1 MKPSRDCMASRIVVN
16 ERRGANKTRSQTPII
31 FFIDIDGTLTDGSV
45 REHIMEQEGFVIGEY
60 GSPDRIYPHGKQT
73 FLEAFCNPELF
84 ETDITMPNAVEI
96 IEAIKSALKSME
108 IYVFFVTARDSQ
120 HHQETEEDLR
130 HRGLWIN
137 GARLVCKPHRK
148 APKTVEYKTSVFA
161 GVVNALNPS
170 NIVIIDNSKH
180 ILDGAI
186 KCFSAST
193 YRTAVNTFE
202 CCTDALNWWKSYVE
216 HQMRSAY

>member
-1 MKPSRDCMASRIVVN
+1 MRPKPTSMASRAVAN
-16 ERRGANKTRSQTPII
+16 ERGHADNTRANAPII

-45 REHIMEQEGFVIGEY
+45 REQIMEQEGYVIGEY
-60 GSPDRIYPHGKQT
+60 GSPDRIYPHGKQA
-73 FLEAFCNPELF
+73 FLEAFCDPELF
-84 ETDITMPNAVEI
+84 ETDVTMADAVEI
-96 IEAIKSALKSME
+96 IEAIKSALKSMA

-120 HHQETEEDLR
+120 HHQETEQDLR
-130 HRGLWIN
+130 QRGLWIN
-137 GARLVCKPHRK
+137 GARLVCKPHRE

-202 CCTDALNWWKSYVE
+202 CCTDALNWWKSYVK
-216 HQMRSAY
+216 HPLRSV